1 MLNSFSC
8 KVDFI
13 SASFNTQR
21 FRVKE
26 LSCTEERDI
35 KCIRFEA
42 MIISQRMQDRSHT
55 LNEIS
60 KEKEKNTLILCRVGN
75 LKITSN
81 NLGLILCVTRFSG
94 ATLVIAAFFIKLST

>member
-35 KCIRFEA
+35 KRIRFEA

-55 LNEIS
+55 PNEIS
-60 KEKEKNTLILCRVGN
+60 KEKEKNNLILCSVGN

-81 NLGLILCVTRFSG
+81 NLGPILCVSRFSA

>member
-60 KEKEKNTLILCRVGN
+60 KEKKNTLILCRVGN

-81 NLGLILCVTRFSG
+81 NLGPILCVTRFSA

>member
-60 KEKEKNTLILCRVGN
+60 KEKKNTLILCRVGN

-81 NLGLILCVTRFSG
+81 NLGPILCVTRFSA
-94 ATLVIAAFFIKLST
+94 ATLVIAAFFIKQST